1 MRRACIDIGSN
12 TTRLL
17 VADCEGAGL
26 IECRQERAFTLV
38 GRSIDASG
46 VIPDEKLHEVLA
58 AVAAQQAIAR
68 ELGAVEVRCVA
79 TAGIRRAV
87 NADALLQLVRDA
99 CDGLEL
105 EILTGAEEARLAF
118 IGAAWGVG
126 AGSEAGLGVVD
137 AGGGSSELVVGD
149 APADVRWWVSMPLG
163 SGDVTARWLLSD
175 PPTSAEIERAKR
187 HTREVF
193 ADVQPPPDV
202 GRLVAVGGS
211 ATSVRLLAG
220 SVLDLDVLDHLLD
233 ATLRLGAVDF
243 ARKFGI
249 DVQRARL
256 LAGGLL
262 ILRAVSELFE
272 APLEIGRGGLREGL
286 LLESAVND
294 HALNDH
300 Q

>member
-1 MRRACIDIGSN
+1 LRRACIDIGSN

-26 IECRQERAFTLV
+26 IECRQERVFTLI

-46 VIPDEKLHEVLA
+46 AIPDEKLREVLA
-58 AVAAQQAIAR
+58 AVVAQQAIAR

-79 TAGIRRAV
+79 TAGIRRAA
-87 NADALLQLVRDA
+87 NGDALVQLVRDA
-99 CDGLEL
+99 CGGLEL

-118 IGAAWGVG
+118 IGAAWSVG
-126 AGSEAGLGVVD
+126 AGNESGLGVVD

-149 APADVRWWVSMPLG
+149 APAAVRWWVSMPLG
-163 SGDVTARWLLSD
+163 SGDITARWLHSD
-175 PPTSAEIERAKR
+175 PPTSAEIEQAKR
-187 HTREVF
+187 HTREFF

-233 ATLRLGAVDF
+233 AAQRLGAVDF

-256 LAGGLL
+256 LSGGLL
-262 ILRAVSELFE
+262 ILRAVSELFA

-286 LLESAVND
+286 LLD
-294 HALNDH
+294 
-300 Q
+300 QQ

>member
-1 MRRACIDIGSN
+1 MLRACIDIGSN

-17 VADCEGAGL
+17 VADCEGSSL
-26 IECRQERAFTLV
+26 IECRQERVFTLI
-38 GRSIDASG
+38 GRSIDSSG
-46 VIPDEKLHEVLA
+46 AIPSEKLHEVVQ
-58 AVAAQQAIAR
+58 AVVAQLAIAR

-79 TAGIRRAV
+79 TAGVRRAANGDELVRLV
-87 NADALLQLVRDA
+87 NAA
-99 CDGLEL
+99 CDGVEL
-105 EILTGAEEARLAF
+105 EILSGAEEARLAF

-126 AGSEAGLGVVD
+126 ATDECGLGVVD

-149 APADVRWWVSMPLG
+149 APTAVRWWVSLPLG
-163 SGDVTARWLLSD
+163 SGDLAAHWHDSD
-175 PPTSAEIERAKR
+175 PPTAAQIEQAKQ

-211 ATSVRLLAG
+211 ATSIRALAG
-220 SVLDLDVLDHLLD
+220 QILDLDVLDHLL
-233 ATLRLGAVDF
+233 ATVQRFTAVDF
-243 ARKFGI
+243 ARSFGI

-256 LAGGLL
+256 LAGGLV
-262 ILRAVSELFE
+262 ILRTVSELFA

-286 LLESAVND
+286 LLATEIQVP
-294 HALNDH
+294 DH